1 MKEEKGK
8 SRSHPFQYLQHIPLK
23 TELFEKKKEEK
34 TAHTGSEMSVCVCVF
49 VFESECAC
57 GWVCVCVWECVCMG
71 VRAEG

>member
-1 MKEEKGK
+1 MKEGKGK

-34 TAHTGSEMSVCVCVF
+34 TAHTGSEMRGCVCVCLCLRANVRVDGCAF
-49 VFESECAC
+49 VFGSAC
-57 GWVCVCVWECVCMG
+57 